1 MLQSRHS
8 KLEVGDLKLEVRNW
22 KLDHVSRNSRHL
34 SLVTRH
40 SSRLTRYSLLITLL
54 LTLIQPT
61 FASPPSAIPDRRFG
75 AVDTFDS
82 PKAATQLGAGWTRVR
97 FPWATL
103 QPNNDG
109 EWNNAFFTDDQLA
122 VELNA
127 GREVAGLI
135 VNTPPWALQDGG
147 VPGVPSGLYLRDD
160 DPNNV
165 WATFVRQIVSR
176 YAGRINHWIIWNEPD
191 IWDANYP
198 GRTWGGDAKDFFQ
211 LMRVAYNV
219 IKATNPNAIVHLS
232 AFTYFWDANYGRTPF
247 MRLLLDEMVKD
258 QEAAAHNYYF
268 DIASANLYF
277 QTDNIYDLVAW
288 THQQMIDHGFD
299 KPLWL
304 TETNAA
310 PSNDPT
316 WPVAEPKF
324 SITLDEQASFII
336 QSFAMALAAGA
347 NRVAIYKMADVPGDH
362 AANPEPFGLVREDG
376 SHRPA
381 FAAFQVAAN
390 YLAGFT
396 SASLE
401 HRDAQYTVVSVKR
414 GNAWTTVA
422 WTRQP
427 SPVKISVTAHAASAL
442 LIDANGRKQTIK
454 ASNGQYAFDIAGATC
469 TGGCIIGGSPRLIV
483 EGSSGVSIAPPGPQP
498 IGAPTSTISASND
511 ATPNGTPTLAGNVAT
526 EEPTKAG
533 APNTAT
539 PTSTSTATPT
549 STSAPTSTPTS
560 TSTAT
565 PTATATATPT
575 STPSP
580 TPTPGLPI
588 LSVSASD
595 NPFFITIGILIGA
608 LIVGYIVVRVF
619 AGEHS

>member
-1 MLQSRHS
+1 MPLASRITH
-8 KLEVGDLKLEVRNW
+8 
-22 KLDHVSRNSRHL
+22 HVLRFTH
-34 SLVTRH
+34 
-40 SSRLTRYSLLITLL
+40 YSLLITLL
-54 LTLIQPT
+54 LTLIQPA
-61 FASPPSAIPDRRFG
+61 FASPPAAIPDRRFG
-75 AVDTFDS
+75 AVDTFDN

-109 EWNNAFFTDDQLA
+109 EWNNNFFSDDQLA
-122 VELNA
+122 TELNA

-165 WATFVRQIVSR
+165 WATFVRKIVSR

-219 IKATNPNAIVHLS
+219 IKATNSNAIVHLS

-247 MRLLLDEMVKD
+247 MKRLLDEMAKD
-258 QEAAAHNYYF
+258 QGAAAHNYYF
-268 DIASANLYF
+268 DVASANLYF
-277 QTDNIYDLVAW
+277 QTDNIYDLAAW
-288 THQQMIDHGFD
+288 THQQMIDHGFN

-310 PSNDPT
+310 PSNDPA

-324 SITLDEQASFII
+324 RITLDEQASFII
-336 QSFAMALAAGA
+336 QSFAMGLAAGA
-347 NRVAIYKMADVPGDH
+347 SRVAIYKMADVPNDH

-396 SASLE
+396 SAALD

-442 LIDANGRKQTIK
+442 LIDASGRKQTITAK
-454 ASNGQYAFDIAGATC
+454 DGQYTFDIAGATC

-483 EGSSGVSIAPPGPQP
+483 EGTSGVSIVPPGPQP
-498 IGAPTSTISASND
+498 IGA
-511 ATPNGTPTLAGNVAT
+511 TPNGSSTLVGISAT
-526 EEPTKAG
+526 ISTTVSPTKASV
-533 APNTAT
+533 PNTPT
-539 PTSTSTATPT
+539 PTSTPTA
-549 STSAPTSTPTS
+549 TSTPTS
-560 TSTAT
+560 TSTTAPT
-565 PTATATATPT
+565 STGTATATVTASATPT

-580 TPTPGLPI
+580 TPIPGLPV
-588 LSVSASD
+588 LSVSSSD
-595 NPFFITIGILIGA
+595 NPFFITLGILIGA
-608 LIVGYIVVRVF
+608 LIVGYIVVRLF
-619 AGEHS
+619 AGERS